1 MDINKVIAT
10 SLDKSV
16 KDITN
21 GKIDEVLNLDDEQLQ
36 KAVQQNQLLMNY
48 SITLLKTYHEEL
60 RKELATHGIEISLTN
75 KHIRKLIL
83 LLKRTASCPKW
94 SFSFLPFSLN
104 PSPFFCQRSYPYCV
118 HIRTSDKG
126 FQFSNVNYAF

>member
-48 SITLLKTYHEEL
+48 S
-60 RKELATHGIEISLTN
+60 S
-75 KHIRKLIL
+75 
-83 LLKRTASCPKW
+83 
-94 SFSFLPFSLN
+94 
-104 PSPFFCQRSYPYCV
+104 
-118 HIRTSDKG
+118 
-126 FQFSNVNYAF
+126 

>member
-1 MDINKVIAT
+1 MRRYSSPFNGNRYVLNKTTGEIHDLDNETSFCHIDEMNPDNVIAT

-48 SITLLKTYHEEL
+48 SITLLKTYHDEL
-60 RKELATHGIEISLTN
+60 RKELATHGIEI
-75 KHIRKLIL
+75 
-83 LLKRTASCPKW
+83 
-94 SFSFLPFSLN
+94 
-104 PSPFFCQRSYPYCV
+104 
-118 HIRTSDKG
+118 
-126 FQFSNVNYAF
+126 

>member
-21 GKIDEVLNLDDEQLQ
+21 GKIDEVLNLDDEQL
-36 KAVQQNQLLMNY
+36 LMNY

-60 RKELATHGIEISLTN
+60 RKELATHGIEI
-75 KHIRKLIL
+75 
-83 LLKRTASCPKW
+83 
-94 SFSFLPFSLN
+94 
-104 PSPFFCQRSYPYCV
+104 
-118 HIRTSDKG
+118 
-126 FQFSNVNYAF
+126 

>member
-16 KDITN
+16 KDTTN

-60 RKELATHGIEISLTN
+60 RKELATHGIEI
-75 KHIRKLIL
+75 
-83 LLKRTASCPKW
+83 
-94 SFSFLPFSLN
+94 
-104 PSPFFCQRSYPYCV
+104 
-118 HIRTSDKG
+118 
-126 FQFSNVNYAF
+126 